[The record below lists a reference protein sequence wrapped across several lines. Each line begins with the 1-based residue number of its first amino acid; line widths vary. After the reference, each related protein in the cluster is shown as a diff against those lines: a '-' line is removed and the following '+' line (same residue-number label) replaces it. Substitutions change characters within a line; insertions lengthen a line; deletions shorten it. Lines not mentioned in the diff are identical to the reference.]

1 MVKDRMRSTGTWA
14 SNCPWLIA
22 ALCMLLAACG
32 SNYTGEGRSPG
43 EFVDDAYIERA
54 ALNLIHEA
62 SEAIDEARIKVVSMN
77 GKVLLA
83 GEVPSDELKT
93 LAEEQVLKVRQVRG
107 VHNELAVSAKP
118 ALLARSNDTA
128 LTASVKARLLLAEEV
143 SGLRIK
149 VVTVNN
155 VVYLMGTVSHEEGQT
170 AGSITAETSG
180 VLRVVK
186 LFDYVE
192 PVES

>member
-1 MVKDRMRSTGTWA
+1 MVTLG
-14 SNCPWLIA
+14 
-22 ALCMLLAACG
+22 MLLAACG
-32 SNYTGEGRSPG
+32 DYTGEGRTPG
-43 EFVDDAYIERA
+43 EFVDDGFIERS
-54 ALNLIHEA
+54 ALKLIRDAHENMGA
-62 SEAIDEARIKVVSMN
+62 ARIKVVSMD

-118 ALLARSNDTA
+118 AFLARTNDTVV
-128 LTASVKARLLLAEEV
+128 TTKVKARLLDAGEV

-155 VVYLMGTVSHEEGQT
+155 IVYLMGTVSHEEGQT
-170 AGSITAETSG
+170 AGSIAADTSG

-192 PVES
+192 PIDS